1 MSSPRDLSTYHQ
13 ERRADVEAFNRS
25 QLGLGGERRASEI
38 KRRFSA
44 ISRRHESAIR
54 TRKWIRRSLIGAVM
68 SGAIY
73 LAIWLLSPWSVGT
86 TVRHF
91 AAGVNCKTAR
101 TVGLAPALKGAP
113 GYWSHNDA
121 DSDGIA
127 CEPWPPRRR

>member
-1 MSSPRDLSTYHQ
+1 MSQPRDLDAYHR
-13 ERRADVEAFNRS
+13 ERRTNVEAFNRS
-25 QLGLGGERRASEI
+25 QLGVDSERRALQLR
-38 KRRFSA
+38 RRFSA
-44 ISRRHESAIR
+44 ISRRYERAIR
-54 TRKWIRRSLIGAVM
+54 IRRWTRRALMGAAIG
-68 SGAIY
+68 SAIY